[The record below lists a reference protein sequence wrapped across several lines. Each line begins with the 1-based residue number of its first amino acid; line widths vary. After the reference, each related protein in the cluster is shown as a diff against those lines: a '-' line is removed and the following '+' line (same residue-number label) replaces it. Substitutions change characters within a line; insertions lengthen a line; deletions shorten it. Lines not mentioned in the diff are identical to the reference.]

1 VARLRPARFP
11 LRRCCGG
18 RRNRQD
24 GGCDREHEQLQGVRI
39 SLRNLDSFRLKRSMA
54 AARRDGST
62 DVNAPGRQTA
72 RRTRTS
78 SASVIANATM
88 GGSVTEH
95 PRRPTRPLMGQ
106 PGGGIF
112 ERVARGMYV
121 PPRERAHVARTAGR
135 SPSSRTLAGRG
146 RTTFDRSLL
155 PTRNRTTVTTPRTNS
170 SGSKASA
177 SSRTPKGS

>member
-1 VARLRPARFP
+1 MRLEA
-11 LRRCCGG
+11 
-18 RRNRQD
+18 D
-24 GGCDREHEQLQGVRI
+24 G
-39 SLRNLDSFRLKRSMA
+39 A
-54 AARRDGST
+54 AD
-62 DVNAPGRQTA
+62 
-72 RRTRTS
+72 RTS

-155 PTRNRTTVTTPRTNS
+155 PTRDRTTVTTPRTNS

-177 SSRTPKGS
+177 SSSHAKGS